1 MTSDRVH
8 GCLVLS
14 VVGEVD
20 AFTAPL
26 LRAAVSAGIDENGL
40 VVVDLTKVSFLG
52 SAGLAMLVD
61 AVRDAKQHDTSLRIV
76 VGYTRSVVRPLEV
89 TGLDT
94 VLPVFV
100 SVQEAVAQ

>member
-1 MTSDRVH
+1 MTSDRVR

-20 AFTAPL
+20 ALTVPV
-26 LRAAVSAGIDENGL
+26 LRAAVSAGIVENGP

-61 AVRDAKQHDTSLRIV
+61 AVRDANQHDTSVRIV
-76 VGYTRSVVRPLEV
+76 VGFSRPVVRPLEV

-100 SVQEAVAQ
+100 SVQDAVAP